1 MNYATTA
8 YQIGTGNIAQ
18 IAQTETTVPT
28 VGRVRNMDAT
38 PKGCIRNQKGQAK
51 ATPAVHV
58 ANGFLKTR
66 FLPRL
71 EKEETVQATTRTAK
85 LERDFYKSLSQLS
98 QHYGLIATDTSQFV
112 YPDNIRL
119 SLWDT
124 KRQLRKKVPCFEDL
138 KIVGAE
144 KKLYL
149 QTEERCN
156 IAHTLY
162 YIPIVPIYLL
172 LKKKQSKNVAKLLLS
187 VCSYLYRIVGI
198 FHYRDEHSYLSWQ
211 YEMIAEWVAHDEDGE
226 SSEGY
231 TRELDRASWVG
242 EVMQKKIGNIK
253 NLEYFEKRIGYFKC
267 KTQSDRDYF
276 RVATEAYAL
285 FTQYP
290 DTNCYRHATPCDV
303 YDEDDDYDVV
313 TMNNVISFC
322 AETRGVIFDT
332 LISSVNTELG
342 EYGDA
347 EEPAITKRFD
357 GSEVENRNLDFEN
370 RLFTLLDDLVYLLNQ
385 S

>member
-1 MNYATTA
+1 MNYVTTT
-8 YQIGTGNIAQ
+8 YQIGSGNIAQ
-18 IAQTETTVPT
+18 IAQTETTVPS

-38 PKGCIRNQKGQAK
+38 PKGCFRNQKGQTK
-51 ATPAVHV
+51 ATPAVNV
-58 ANGFLKTR
+58 ANPFLKTR

-85 LERDFYKSLSQLS
+85 LARDFYKSLSQLS
-98 QHYGLIATDTSQFV
+98 QHYGIIPMDTSQFA
-112 YPDNIRL
+112 YPDNIRI

-124 KRQLRKKVPCFEDL
+124 MKQLRKKVPCFEDL
-138 KIVGAE
+138 KIVGGE
-144 KKLYL
+144 KKQYL
-149 QTEERCN
+149 QAEERCN

-172 LKKKQSKNVAKLLLS
+172 LRKKETKNVAKLLLS

-198 FHYRDEHSYLSWQ
+198 SHYGDEYSYLSWQ
-211 YEMIAEWVAHDEDGE
+211 YEMIAEWVAYDEDGE
-226 SSEGY
+226 STEGY
-231 TRELDRASWVG
+231 FKELDRASWVG
-242 EVMQKKIGNIK
+242 DAMQKKLGHIK
-253 NLEYFEKRIGYFKC
+253 NLEYFEKRIGSFKC

-276 RVATEAYAL
+276 RLATEAYAL

-290 DTNCYRHATPCDV
+290 DTNCYRYATPCEV
-303 YDEDDDYDVV
+303 YGEDDDFDVV
-313 TMNNVISFC
+313 TMHNVISFC
-322 AETRGVIFDT
+322 AETRGLIFDT
-332 LISSVNTELG
+332 LISSVNNELG

-357 GSEVENRNLDFEN
+357 CSAVENRNLDFEN

>member
-1 MNYATTA
+1 MNYATTT
-8 YQIGTGNIAQ
+8 YQIGSGTIAQ

-28 VGRVRNMDAT
+28 VGRFHKVDAT
-38 PKGCIRNQKGQAK
+38 SKRRIRNQKGQAK

-58 ANGFLKTR
+58 ANAFLKAR

-85 LERDFYKSLSQLS
+85 LERDFYQSLSQLS
-98 QHYGLIATDTSQFV
+98 QHYGIITMDTSQFA

-119 SLWDT
+119 SVWDT

-138 KIVGAE
+138 KIVGGT
-144 KKLYL
+144 KKQYL

-172 LKKKQSKNVAKLLLS
+172 LRKKQSKNVAKLLLS
-187 VCSYLYRIVGI
+187 VYSYLYRIVGI
-198 FHYRDEHSYLSWQ
+198 ASYRDEHSYLSWQ
-211 YEMIAEWVAHDEDGE
+211 YEMIAEWVAYDEDEE
-226 SSEGY
+226 STEGY
-231 TRELDRASWVG
+231 TKELERASWVG
-242 EVMQKKIGNIK
+242 DTMQKKIVNIK
-253 NLEYFEKRIGYFKC
+253 NLEYFGNRISGFKC
-267 KTQSDRDYF
+267 KTRSDRDYF

-290 DTNCYRHATPCDV
+290 DANCYRYATPCDV
-303 YDEDDDYDVV
+303 YEEDDDYEVV
-313 TMNNVISFC
+313 RMDNVISFC

-357 GSEVENRNLDFEN
+357 GNSVENRNLDFEN
-370 RLFTLLDDLVYLLNQ
+370 RLFTLVDDLVYLLNQ